1 MNVLG
6 SAEAWWRSP
15 LDDRSRWSRTTDRTA
30 ELTVDGRLVT
40 VPDALNHVG
49 VLAMGDPGEAAEV
62 LRGERPYA
70 PGRSADRVVLRGCGG
85 CGDDECGVLS
95 ARLARTEEQ
104 VTWSDWQWEC
114 YYDEPEAE
122 SLPTF
127 TFEPAQ
133 YDDAVAE
140 AVARASEPGSLT
152 MRVVSPVVRRR
163 SVGPGGRRRRRVAA
177 LQVQADVVG
186 RTPAG
191 LDAFLADL
199 TDAHTLA
206 AQGASEADLRRLLLS
221 VGEAPLFAALP
232 AVTADAVTALLG
244 PDRLSSESTVAF
256 TGFAAVD
263 PDLYEFD
270 TAAGYRV
277 YLHDARCLAVTLT
290 PSGSR
295 PTQLELRFAV
305 DNLRGPEVEPLSSAV
320 VTLTFGDARI
330 LAWDGDPSMPNEPGG
345 QVSSVEQ
352 HRPGWFH
359 VCLLNDAIDFRARSC
374 AVSVAPADPT

>member
-62 LRGERPYA
+62 LRGARPYA
-70 PGRSADRVVLRGCGG
+70 RGRSTDRVVLRVCGA

-95 ARLARTEEQ
+95 ARLARTGEQ

-114 YYDEPEAE
+114 YYDEPEVE
-122 SLPTF
+122 LLPAF
-127 TFEPAQ
+127 TFDRGQ

-152 MRVVSPVVRRR
+152 VRVVAPVVRRR

-177 LQVQADVVG
+177 LQVRAEVVG

-221 VGEAPLFAALP
+221 VAEAPLFTILP
-232 AVTADAVTALLG
+232 AATADAVTALLG
-244 PDRLSSESTVAF
+244 P
-256 TGFAAVD
+256 
-263 PDLYEFD
+263 
-270 TAAGYRV
+270 
-277 YLHDARCLAVTLT
+277 
-290 PSGSR
+290 
-295 PTQLELRFAV
+295 
-305 DNLRGPEVEPLSSAV
+305 
-320 VTLTFGDARI
+320 
-330 LAWDGDPSMPNEPGG
+330 
-345 QVSSVEQ
+345 
-352 HRPGWFH
+352 
-359 VCLLNDAIDFRARSC
+359 
-374 AVSVAPADPT
+374 ADPT